1 MSVADEDIINLSGL
15 NCAFLS
21 GISLL
26 SGTSV
31 LLSGTSVLLSGTSV
45 LLSGTSVLL
54 SGTSV
59 LLSGTS
65 VLLSRTSVLLSGI
78 CVFGFVFF
86 ALLVVVLAQYVND
99 MRD

>member
-21 GISLL
+21 GIS
-26 SGTSV
+26 
-31 LLSGTSVLLSGTSV
+31 